1 MTAPIIVTM
10 LSAQPLDIVGLIRQ
24 IWRDDCGA
32 IVTFEGT
39 TRSPSDGKIVR
50 LLEYEAYE
58 ERAAAQLKK
67 LADEAVETFD
77 LGGVVAA
84 HRTGVVPV
92 GQVSV
97 LVSCVAAHRDQAF
110 DGARWLID
118 RIKDDAAIWKKE
130 IFEDGERW
138 VGVDD

>member
-10 LSAQPLDIVGLIRQ
+10 LSAQQLDIVGLIRQ
-24 IWRDDCGA
+24 IWREDCGA

-39 TRSPSDGKIVR
+39 TRSPSDGKVVR

-58 ERAAAQLKK
+58 ERAAAQLKE
-67 LADEAVETFD
+67 LANEAADTFG

-84 HRTGVVPV
+84 HRTGIVPV
-92 GQVSV
+92 GEVSV
-97 LVSCVAAHRDQAF
+97 VVSAVAEHRDQAF
-110 DGARWLID
+110 EGARWLID
-118 RIKDDAAIWKKE
+118 RIKADAAIWKKE
-130 IFEDGERW
+130 VFEDGERW

>member
-1 MTAPIIVTM
+1 MTGPIVVTM

-24 IWRDDCGA
+24 IWREDCGA
-32 IVTFEGT
+32 VVTFEGT
-39 TRSPSDGKIVR
+39 TRSPSDGKVVR

-58 ERAAAQLKK
+58 ERAAAQLKA
-67 LADEAVETFD
+67 LADEAVDTFG

-92 GQVSV
+92 GEVSV
-97 LVSCVAAHRDQAF
+97 VVSAVAAHRDQAF

>member
-10 LSAQPLDIVGLIRQ
+10 LSAQPLDIIGLIRR
-24 IWRDDCGA
+24 IWREDCGA
-32 IVTFEGT
+32 VVTFEGT
-39 TRSPSDGKIVR
+39 TRSPSDGKVVR

-58 ERAAAQLKK
+58 ERAAAQLKE
-67 LADEAVETFD
+67 LANEAVDTFG

-97 LVSCVAAHRDQAF
+97 VVSAVAAHRDQAF

-118 RIKDDAAIWKKE
+118 RIKADAAIWKKE

>member
-1 MTAPIIVTM
+1 MTAPIVVTM

-58 ERAAAQLKK
+58 ERAASQLKA
-67 LADEAVETFD
+67 LANEAVDTFG

-92 GQVSV
+92 GEVSV
-97 LVSCVAAHRDQAF
+97 LVSCIAAHRDQAF
-110 DGARWLID
+110 EGARWLID

-130 IFEDGERW
+130 VFEDGDRW

>member
-24 IWRDDCGA
+24 IWREDCGA

-39 TRSPSDGKIVR
+39 TRSPSDGKVVR

-58 ERAAAQLKK
+58 ERAAAQLKG
-67 LADEAVETFD
+67 LANEAADTFD

-84 HRTGVVPV
+84 HRTGVVPI
-92 GQVSV
+92 GEVSV
-97 LVSCVAAHRDQAF
+97 VVSAVAAHRDQAF

-118 RIKDDAAIWKKE
+118 RIKADAAIWKKE
-130 IFEDGERW
+130 VFEDGERW

>member
-1 MTAPIIVTM
+1 MTAPIVVTM
-10 LSAQPLDIVGLIRQ
+10 LSAQPLDIVGLIRR
-24 IWRDDCGA
+24 IWREDCGA
-32 IVTFEGT
+32 IVTFEGM

-58 ERAAAQLKK
+58 ERAAAQLKA
-67 LADEAVETFD
+67 LANEAADSFD

-92 GQVSV
+92 GEVSV
-97 LVSCVAAHRDQAF
+97 VVSAVAAHRDQAF
-110 DGARWLID
+110 EGARWLID
-118 RIKDDAAIWKKE
+118 RIKADAAIWKKE

-138 VGVDD
+138 VGTDG

>member
-1 MTAPIIVTM
+1 VTGPIVVTM
-10 LSAQPLDIVGLIRQ
+10 LSAQPLDIVGLIRR

-39 TRSPSDGKIVR
+39 TRSPSDGKVVR

-58 ERAAAQLKK
+58 ERAAAQLKE
-67 LADEAVETFD
+67 LADEAARTFG

-92 GQVSV
+92 GEVSV
-97 LVSCVAAHRDQAF
+97 VVSCVAAHRDQAF

-118 RIKDDAAIWKKE
+118 RIKADAAIWKKE

-138 VGVDD
+138 VGADG

>member
-1 MTAPIIVTM
+1 MTAPVIIVS
-10 LSAQPLDIVGLIRQ
+10 LSEDPLGVVDMIKQIV
-24 IWRDDCGA
+24 RDDCGA

-58 ERAAAQLKK
+58 ERALNQLKE
-67 LADEAVETFD
+67 LADEAVEKFG
-77 LGGVVAA
+77 LGGVAAA

-92 GQVSV
+92 GEVSV
-97 LVSCVAAHRDQAF
+97 VVSCVAAHRDQAF
-110 DGARWLID
+110 EGARWLID
-118 RIKDDAAIWKKE
+118 KIKADAAIWKKE
-130 IFEDGERW
+130 VFEDGERW

>member
-58 ERAAAQLKK
+58 ERAAAQLKE
-67 LADEAVETFD
+67 LANEAADTFG

-92 GQVSV
+92 GEVSV
-97 LVSCVAAHRDQAF
+97 VVSCVAAHRDQAF

-118 RIKDDAAIWKKE
+118 RVKDDAAIWKKE
-130 IFEDGERW
+130 VFEDGERW

>member
-24 IWRDDCGA
+24 IWREDCGA

-58 ERAAAQLKK
+58 ERAAAQLKE
-67 LADEAVETFD
+67 LANEAADTFG

-92 GQVSV
+92 GEVGV
-97 LVSCVAAHRDQAF
+97 VVSCVAAHRDQAF

-118 RIKDDAAIWKKE
+118 RVKDDAAIWKKE
-130 IFEDGERW
+130 VFEDGERW

>member
-10 LSAQPLDIVGLIRQ
+10 LSAQPLDIVGLIRR
-24 IWRDDCGA
+24 IWREDCGA
-32 IVTFEGT
+32 VVTFEGT
-39 TRSPSDGKIVR
+39 TRSPSDGKVVR

-58 ERAAAQLKK
+58 ERAAAQLKE
-67 LADEAVETFD
+67 LANEAVDTFG

-97 LVSCVAAHRDQAF
+97 VVSAVAAHRDQAF

-118 RIKDDAAIWKKE
+118 RIKADAAIWKKE

>member
-39 TRSPSDGKIVR
+39 TRSPSDGKVVR

-58 ERAAAQLKK
+58 ERAAAQLRE
-67 LADEAVETFD
+67 LANEAADSFG

-84 HRTGVVPV
+84 HRTGVVPL
-92 GQVSV
+92 GEVSV
-97 LVSCVAAHRDQAF
+97 VVSAVAAHRDQAF
-110 DGARWLID
+110 EGARWLID
-118 RIKDDAAIWKKE
+118 RIKADAAIWKKE

-138 VGVDD
+138 VGADG

>member
-24 IWRDDCGA
+24 IWRADCGA

-39 TRSPSDGKIVR
+39 TRSPSDGKVVR

-58 ERAAAQLKK
+58 ERAMAQLKE
-67 LADEAVETFD
+67 LANEAVDMFD

-92 GQVSV
+92 GEVSV
-97 LVSCVAAHRDQAF
+97 LVSAVAPHRDQAF
-110 DGARWLID
+110 EGARWLID
-118 RIKDDAAIWKKE
+118 RIKADAAIWKKE
-130 IFEDGERW
+130 VFEDGERW

>member
-1 MTAPIIVTM
+1 MTAPIIVTK
-10 LSAQPLDIVGLIRQ
+10 LSAQPLDVVGLIRQ

-39 TRSPSDGKIVR
+39 TRSPSEGKPVR

-58 ERAAAQLKK
+58 ERTVSQLK
-67 LADEAVETFD
+67 AFANEAVDKFG

-92 GQVSV
+92 GDVSV
-97 LVSCVAAHRDQAF
+97 VVSAIAAHREQAF
-110 DGARWLID
+110 EGARWLID
-118 RIKDDAAIWKKE
+118 RIKADAAIWKKE
-130 IFEDGERW
+130 VFEDGERW

>member
-1 MTAPIIVTM
+1 MTAPVIIVT
-10 LSAQPLDIVGLIRQ
+10 LTERPLDVVGMIRRIV
-24 IWRDDCGA
+24 RDDCGA

-39 TRSPSDGKIVR
+39 TRSPSDGKVVR

-58 ERAAAQLKK
+58 ERALNQMRA
-67 LADEAVETFD
+67 LANEAVETFG
-77 LGGVVAA
+77 LGGVAVA

-97 LVSCVAAHRDQAF
+97 VVSAVAPHRAQAF
-110 DGARWLID
+110 EAARWLID

-130 IFEDGERW
+130 VFDDGARW
-138 VGVDD
+138 VGTDD

>member
-1 MTAPIIVTM
+1 MTAAVVVVAI
-10 LSAQPLDIVGLIRQ
+10 SNKPLDVVGMIKQIV
-24 IWRDDCGA
+24 RDDCGA

-39 TRSPSDGKIVR
+39 TRSPSDGKVVR

-58 ERAAAQLKK
+58 ERALKQLSA
-67 LADEAVETFD
+67 LSHEAVEKFG
-77 LGGVVAA
+77 LGGVAAA

-92 GQVSV
+92 GEVSV
-97 LVSCVAAHRDQAF
+97 VVSAVAPHREQAF

-118 RIKDDAAIWKKE
+118 RIKSDAAIWKKE

-138 VGVDD
+138 VGADD